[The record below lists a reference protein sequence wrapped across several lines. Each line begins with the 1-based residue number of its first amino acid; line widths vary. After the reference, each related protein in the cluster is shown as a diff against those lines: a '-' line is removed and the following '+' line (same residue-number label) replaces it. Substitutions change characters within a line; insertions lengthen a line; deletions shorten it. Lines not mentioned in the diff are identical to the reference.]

1 MSFAGTSRV
10 GLSFSF
16 PPLRRC
22 SRPGDAME
30 LFVSP
35 HNVCKNLL
43 NIQWN
48 IRGCNFGNGTSPV
61 IFSCLSLPVNS
72 LSMVPT
78 YLMPRVK
85 ILQNGHDNHRYKRE
99 LCMLLQNTGDPSRL
113 SSSQGPTKQS
123 WHQGLWRVGASW
135 RSFFCLTLIWE
146 GCKHSAFAP
155 CLLISLGR
163 KAWADCHLSS
173 SLEQTICQPL
183 CFHRGAQC
191 CHWRCVLAPS
201 GGNGADPHMWCT
213 SLSCGLGSDTLKKK
227 P

>member
-22 SRPGDAME
+22 SGPGDAME

-85 ILQNGHDNHRYKRE
+85 ILQNWGMTITGIKGNYVCCSKTLAIPHV
-99 LCMLLQNTGDPSRL
+99 CPLLRGPQNNPDIKDCGGWGRADD
-113 SSSQGPTKQS
+113 
-123 WHQGLWRVGASW
+123 H
-135 RSFFCLTLIWE
+135 FF
-146 GCKHSAFAP
+146 
-155 CLLISLGR
+155 
-163 KAWADCHLSS
+163 
-173 SLEQTICQPL
+173 
-183 CFHRGAQC
+183 
-191 CHWRCVLAPS
+191 V
-201 GGNGADPHMWCT
+201 
-213 SLSCGLGSDTLKKK
+213 
-227 P
+227 